1 MLFKQFREKRRARKE
16 RLRADREVASRVMDG
31 LDKGKGKSK
40 SGFDWKTFL
49 FGSNQKKQHVVEQC
63 TQTVEEVKQE
73 LAKLKAESNKEYDD
87 LEERARKKAEL
98 LQQLAALR
106 ARVIKREKK
115 VQQIDL
121 QQDASQEY
129 LVAISKKMHEL
140 EEYVECTEADLEHSQ
155 QAGPDGS
162 IFYLVGK
169 SDRDLQKMTGLRTP
183 EAIRAIK
190 DTDSY
195 EYIEYFSTGG
205 VELNEEC
212 AAAIRGTMT
221 TKLSD
226 LATKQAGGPNL
237 VKRKEVI
244 AKILKIPFDPHATT
258 DAEAGSG
265 SGFAAMPAAASK
277 KRDFDDVDS
286 CGSDV
291 TASSDEEGGSR
302 PPKMLKTNK
311 D

>member
-1 MLFKQFREKRRARKE
+1 MLFKQFLEKRRARKE

-31 LDKGKGKSK
+31 LKKGESK
-40 SGFDWKTFL
+40 SGFEWKTFL
-49 FGSNQKKQHVVEQC
+49 LGSKQNKKNVVEQC
-63 TQTVEEVKQE
+63 TQTVNEVKQE
-73 LAKLKAESNKEYDD
+73 LAKLNVESNKEYDD
-87 LEERARKKAEL
+87 VKERASEKAKL

-106 ARVIKREKK
+106 TRVIKREQK
-115 VQQIDL
+115 VQQIDF

-129 LVAISKKMHEL
+129 LVKISKQIREL
-140 EEYVECTEADLEHSQ
+140 EEYVERTEADLEDSQ

-169 SDRDLQKMTGLRTP
+169 SDRDLQEMTGLRTP
-183 EAIRAIK
+183 EAIRTIK

-195 EYIEYFSTGG
+195 EYIEYLYNGG
-205 VELNEEC
+205 VELNEES
-212 AAAIRGTMT
+212 AAAIQGTMT

-244 AKILKIPFDPHATT
+244 AKILKIPFDPNATT
-258 DAEAGSG
+258 DAEAGSVT
-265 SGFAAMPAAASK
+265 GFAPIPAAASK

-291 TASSDEEGGSR
+291 TAPSDEEDGSR